1 MARVVVVGGG
11 LGGTASAARLAKL
24 GHEVTLVEARDRL
37 GGAVGFLERDGYR
50 WDTGPT
56 STALPAVLRDLF
68 RKSGR
73 PLERELE
80 LVPVRPVREHRF
92 EDGTVLALPSGSR
105 SAQLEAVDA
114 ALGAGAGR
122 AWIDHVHGFADAWD
136 VLRRS
141 YLERPYSP
149 EHAGPDVKALLGT
162 RATLHQHVRRTFRK
176 DERLRRVA
184 LTHALLAGQDPR
196 NVPAWM
202 GLLDYVEQNF
212 GTWTVA
218 GGMGRLAEAMTKRL
232 GERKV
237 SVLLG
242 TAVRDVVVREG
253 RAVAV
258 ATDQGELDADVV
270 VVAVDPRRLPALA
283 QHVRRTMPALPP
295 VVCHLGL
302 TGDVPE
308 LAGEVV
314 LHGEPTV
321 VIRPGERT
329 QDGRTAW
336 TLLGRGRLSEDIVT
350 ALARRRI
357 DVRENVGVRVD
368 LSPRDQVV
376 AWGGSPYGV
385 QWQGR
390 RTVAHR
396 LHTQTPVPGVYC
408 AGVHAGAWSGV
419 PFAALTGANVA
430 ELVGKA

>member
-24 GHEVTLVEARDRL
+24 GHDVTLVEARDRL
-37 GGAVGFLERDGYR
+37 GGAIGFLEQDGYR

-80 LVPVRPVREHRF
+80 LVPVQPMREHRF
-92 EDGTVLALPSGSR
+92 EDGTVLAMPSGSR

-114 ALGAGAGR
+114 ALGEGAGR
-122 AWIDHVHGFADAWD
+122 AWVDHVHGFAAAWD

-149 EHAGPDVKALLGT
+149 EHASPDVKALLGS
-162 RATLHQHVRRTFRK
+162 RATLHKQVQRTFKK
-176 DERLRRVA
+176 DERLRQVA
-184 LTHALLAGQDPR
+184 LTHALLDGQDPR
-196 NVPAWM
+196 NVPSWM

-212 GTWTVA
+212 GTWTIR
-218 GGMGRLAEAMTKRL
+218 GGMGRLAELMAKRL

-237 SVLLG
+237 QVLLG

-258 ATDQGELDADVV
+258 ATEEGEVDADVV
-270 VVAVDPRRLPALA
+270 VVAVDPRRIPVLA
-283 QHVRRTMPALPP
+283 EHVRRTMPALPP

-308 LAGEVV
+308 LPHEVV
-314 LHGEPTV
+314 LHGEQTV

-329 QDGRTAW
+329 EDGRTAW

-350 ALARRRI
+350 ALARRKI
-357 DVRENVGVRVD
+357 DVRENVEVRVD

-396 LHTQTPVPGVYC
+396 LHTATPVPGVYC
-408 AGVHAGAWSGV
+408 AGVHAGAWAGV
-419 PFAALTGANVA
+419 PFAALTAASVA

>member
-24 GHEVTLVEARDRL
+24 GHDVTLVEARDRL
-37 GGAVGFLERDGYR
+37 GGAVGFLEQDGYR

-80 LVPVRPVREHRF
+80 LVPVQPLREHRF
-92 EDGTVLALPSGSR
+92 EDGTVLAMPSGSR
-105 SAQLEAVDA
+105 GAQLDAVDA

-122 AWIDHVHGFADAWD
+122 AWVDHVHGFAEAWD

-141 YLERPYSP
+141 YLERPWSP
-149 EHAGPDVKALLGT
+149 EHASADVKALLGSRT
-162 RATLHQHVRRTFRK
+162 TLHKQVQKTFRK
-176 DERLRRVA
+176 DERLRQVA
-184 LTHALLAGQDPR
+184 LTHALLDGQDPR

-212 GTWTVA
+212 GTWTIP
-218 GGMGRLAEAMTKRL
+218 GGMGRLAELMAKRL
-232 GERKV
+232 DERKV
-237 SVLLG
+237 QVLLG
-242 TAVRDVVVREG
+242 TAARDVVVREG

-258 ATDQGELDADVV
+258 ATDTGQIDADVV
-270 VVAVDPRRLPALA
+270 VVAVDPRRVPVLA
-283 QHVRRTMPALPP
+283 EHVRRTMPALPP

-302 TGDVPE
+302 TGDVPD
-308 LAGEVV
+308 LPHEVV
-314 LHGEPTV
+314 LHSEQTV

-329 QDGRTAW
+329 DDGRTAW

-350 ALARRRI
+350 ALARRKI
-357 DVRENVGVRVD
+357 DVRENVEVRVD
-368 LSPRDQVV
+368 LSPRDPVV

-396 LHTQTPVPGVYC
+396 LHPETPVPGVYC
-408 AGVHAGAWSGV
+408 AGVHAGAWAGV
-419 PFAALTGANVA
+419 PFAALTAANVA

>member
-24 GHEVTLVEARDRL
+24 GHDVTLVEARDRL
-37 GGAVGFLERDGYR
+37 GGAIGFLEQDGYR

-80 LVPVRPVREHRF
+80 LVPVQPMREHRF
-92 EDGTVLALPSGSR
+92 EDGTVLAMPSGSR

-114 ALGAGAGR
+114 ALGQGAGR
-122 AWIDHVHGFADAWD
+122 AWVDHVHGFATAWD

-149 EHAGPDVKALLGT
+149 EHAGADLEALLASRT
-162 RATLHQHVRRTFRK
+162 TLHKHVQKTFKK
-176 DERLRRVA
+176 DERLRQVA
-184 LTHALLAGQDPR
+184 LTHALLDGQDPR
-196 NVPAWM
+196 NVPSWM

-212 GTWTVA
+212 GTWTIP
-218 GGMGRLAEAMTKRL
+218 GGMGRLAELMTKRL

-237 SVLLG
+237 QVLLG

-258 ATDQGELDADVV
+258 ATERGEVDADVV
-270 VVAVDPRRLPALA
+270 VVAVDPRQVPVLA
-283 QHVRRTMPALPP
+283 GHVRRTMPALPP

-308 LAGEVV
+308 LPHEVV
-314 LHGEPTV
+314 LHGEQTV

-329 QDGRTAW
+329 EDGRTAW
-336 TLLGRGRLSEDIVT
+336 TLLGRGRLAEDIVT
-350 ALARRRI
+350 ALARRKI
-357 DVRENVGVRVD
+357 DVRENVEVRVD

-396 LHTQTPVPGVYC
+396 LHTATPVPGVYC
-408 AGVHAGAWSGV
+408 AGVHAGAWAGV
-419 PFAALTGANVA
+419 PFAALTAANVA

>member
-24 GHEVTLVEARDRL
+24 GHDATLVEARDRL
-37 GGAVGFLERDGYR
+37 GGAVGFLEQDGYR

-80 LVPVRPVREHRF
+80 LVPVQPVREHRF
-92 EDGTVLALPSGSR
+92 EDGTALSLPSGSR
-105 SAQLEAVDA
+105 GAQLDAVDD

-122 AWIDHVHGFADAWD
+122 AWGDYVHAFAGPWD
-136 VLRRS
+136 VLRRN

-149 EHAGPDVKALLGT
+149 DLAGADLKALLGS
-162 RATLHQHVRRTFRK
+162 RATLHKHVQRTFKK
-176 DERLRRVA
+176 DGRLRRVA
-184 LTHALLAGQDPR
+184 LTHALLDGQDPR
-196 NVPAWM
+196 NVPSWM

-218 GGMGRLAEAMTKRL
+218 GGMGRLAEVLTKRL
-232 GERKV
+232 AERKV
-237 SVLLG
+237 QVLLG
-242 TAVRDVVVREG
+242 TTVRDVVVREG

-258 ATDQGELDADVV
+258 ATEAGEIDADVV
-270 VVAVDPRRLPALA
+270 VVAVDPRRVPVLA
-283 QHVRRTMPALPP
+283 EHVRRTMPALPP

-302 TGDVPE
+302 AGDVPE
-308 LAGEVV
+308 LPHEVV
-314 LHGEPTV
+314 LHGEQTV
-321 VIRPGERT
+321 VVRPGERT
-329 QDGRTAW
+329 EDGRTAW
-336 TLLGRGRLSEDIVT
+336 TLLGRGRLAEDVVT
-350 ALARRRI
+350 ALARRKI
-357 DVRENVGVRVD
+357 DVRENIEVRVD

-390 RTVAHR
+390 RTVGHR
-396 LHTQTPVPGVYC
+396 LHTETPVPGVYC

-419 PFAALTGANVA
+419 PFAALTAANVA
-430 ELVGKA
+430 ELVGKV

>member
-24 GHEVTLVEARDRL
+24 GHDVTLVEARDRL
-37 GGAVGFLERDGYR
+37 GGAIGFLEQDGYR

-80 LVPVRPVREHRF
+80 LVPVQPMREHRF
-92 EDGTVLALPSGSR
+92 EDGTVLAMPSGSR

-114 ALGAGAGR
+114 ALGQGAGR
-122 AWIDHVHGFADAWD
+122 AWVDHVHGFAAAWD

-149 EHAGPDVKALLGT
+149 EHAGADLEALLASRT
-162 RATLHQHVRRTFRK
+162 TLHKHVQKTFKK
-176 DERLRRVA
+176 DERLRQVA
-184 LTHALLAGQDPR
+184 LTHALLDGQDPR
-196 NVPAWM
+196 NVPSWM

-212 GTWTVA
+212 GTWTIP
-218 GGMGRLAEAMTKRL
+218 GGMGRLAELMTKRL

-237 SVLLG
+237 QVLLG

-258 ATDQGELDADVV
+258 ATERGEVDADVV
-270 VVAVDPRRLPALA
+270 VVAVDPRQVPVLA
-283 QHVRRTMPALPP
+283 GHVRRTMPALPP

-308 LAGEVV
+308 LPHEVV
-314 LHGEPTV
+314 LHGEQTV

-329 QDGRTAW
+329 EDGRTAW
-336 TLLGRGRLSEDIVT
+336 TLLGRGRLAEDIVT
-350 ALARRRI
+350 ALARRKI
-357 DVRENVGVRVD
+357 DVRENVEVRVD

-396 LHTQTPVPGVYC
+396 LHTATPVPGVYC
-408 AGVHAGAWSGV
+408 AGVHAGAWAGV
-419 PFAALTGANVA
+419 PFAALTAANVA